1 MSQSSVSLTQA
12 ASAFE
17 RRRKFS
23 NVFWIAFSAALTIGV
38 AVALLLI
45 IGYVFIQ
52 GIEAINLDFLTQ
64 TPRPIGVPGSGVG
77 NGIVGSL
84 IIVAAAAVI
93 AFPVGLLVGIY
104 IALFGGKQISE
115 VIRFSADVLAS
126 VPSIAIG
133 LFAYEIFVAP
143 FHHFSALS
151 ASFAFSVLMMPLIIR
166 TTEGA
171 IRLVPPEMREASVA
185 LGATELQTLFR
196 CILIA
201 ARPGIMTG
209 LILAIARVTGE
220 TAPLLFTAFGS
231 QFWVLNPTD
240 PMAELS
246 LQIFTYAISPYKLW
260 HEQAWGGAV
269 ILILAVLALSL
280 TARLLFRNKMVG
292 NV

>member
-1 MSQSSVSLTQA
+1 MP
-12 ASAFE
+12 
-17 RRRKFS
+17 
-23 NVFWIAFSAALTIGV
+23 IAGV
-38 AVALLLI
+38 KK
-45 IGYVFIQ
+45 YPD
-52 GIEAINLDFLTQ
+52 N
-64 TPRPIGVPGSGVG
+64 
-77 NGIVGSL
+77 
-84 IIVAAAAVI
+84 
-93 AFPVGLLVGIY
+93 
-104 IALFGGKQISE
+104 
-115 VIRFSADVLAS
+115 
-126 VPSIAIG
+126 
-133 LFAYEIFVAP
+133 
-143 FHHFSALS
+143 
-151 ASFAFSVLMMPLIIR
+151 
-166 TTEGA
+166 
-171 IRLVPPEMREASVA
+171 PPEMREASVA